1 MDINA
6 QIIDQRV
13 YKIETDNKEKLPK
26 GDRAKGAAFVL
37 LCVQQILEFSTDEAL
52 DCMTD
57 GSQDCGIDAIHV
69 GEIIDN
75 SFVVNLFQG
84 KYYKDLKTE
93 KTFPSNEI
101 IKIISSIKNIFN
113 LSSEFQKNRKL
124 AVANAEIQSLIRD
137 GCIPLIMVYLCNN
150 GKKWMQDGDDHIKM
164 KV

>member
-13 YKIETDNKEKLPK
+13 NQIETDNKDKLPK

-37 LCVQQILEFSTDEAL
+37 LCVQQILELSADEAL

-93 KTFPSNEI
+93 KLSLQSKLLKSFLPL
-101 IKIISSIKNIFN
+101 KIF
-113 LSSEFQKNRKL
+113 
-124 AVANAEIQSLIRD
+124 LI
-137 GCIPLIMVYLCNN
+137 
-150 GKKWMQDGDDHIKM
+150 
-164 KV
+164 